1 MRQDIRH
8 EIGDGPGDPADNEGL
23 FPPVV
28 RRIMLGTVAAIAL
41 VGLYLI
47 AVRGPVILF
56 DLAGGIASLCF

>member
-1 MRQDIRH
+1 MRQDVRH
-8 EIGDGPGDPADNEGL
+8 EIGDVPGDPGDGGGL

-28 RRIMLGTVAAIAL
+28 RRIMLGTVAVIAL
-41 VGLYLI
+41 AGLYLI